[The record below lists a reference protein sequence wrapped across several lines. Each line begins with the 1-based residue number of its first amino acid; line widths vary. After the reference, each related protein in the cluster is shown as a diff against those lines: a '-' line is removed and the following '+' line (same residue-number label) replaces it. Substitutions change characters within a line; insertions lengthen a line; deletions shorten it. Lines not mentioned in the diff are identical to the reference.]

1 MSKKIYKNARL
12 LDPGSKL
19 DALGSV
25 LIENGVILDVGPSVF
40 VDAMQDDIEVIDC
53 SGICLSPGLIDMR
66 VATGEP
72 GNEHLET
79 FDSVSNSAAAGGITS
94 IICLPNTDPA
104 IDDVA
109 LLEFVERRGAEVD
122 LINVRSYAAATKGT
136 LGLEMSELGL
146 LHQAGAYFPIQPF
159 LIPWLYSTPR

>member
-53 SGICLSPGLIDMR
+53 SWICLSPGLIDMR

-72 GNEHLET
+72 GN
-79 FDSVSNSAAAGGITS
+79 
-94 IICLPNTDPA
+94 
-104 IDDVA
+104 
-109 LLEFVERRGAEVD
+109 
-122 LINVRSYAAATKGT
+122 
-136 LGLEMSELGL
+136 
-146 LHQAGAYFPIQPF
+146 
-159 LIPWLYSTPR
+159 